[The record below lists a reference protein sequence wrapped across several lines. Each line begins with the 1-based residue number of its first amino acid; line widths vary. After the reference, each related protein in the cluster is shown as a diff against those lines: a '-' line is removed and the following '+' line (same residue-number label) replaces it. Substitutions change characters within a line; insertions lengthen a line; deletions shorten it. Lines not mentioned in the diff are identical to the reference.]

1 MILSRHLLALT
12 ILMLALWYVPAASAT
27 TTCNATMSGWTFVVN
42 SAGNTDVQSSV
53 SYTCNTSTSISWRNR
68 ATVKMC
74 LAIGPGSVP
83 ASTIGNRLLAN
94 SYNENLQFQIY
105 RDAARTQVLG
115 NSAANPAYLE
125 VTVEYPLQGSVFG
138 LGASGSTTG
147 NIPIYARIPAQS
159 GIAAGTYTSTF
170 GNTTLRYRYR
180 DLAYSQSDPVSC
192 ETAGE
197 QGNPSTFSFSTTATV
212 PNVCTIDTAGDMDF
226 GSILAIQTGLI
237 ERTSTIRLTCTR
249 RTAWQIG
256 LSEGVNASGGSRRMA
271 GPGGQF
277 ITYDLYRSAQWD
289 RWGTA
294 LNNNTVAGTGDGTS
308 QPVTVHGRI
317 LNQPLT
323 RAGSYRDTITVIVTY

>member
-53 SYTCNTSTSISWRNR
+53 SYTCNTSTSISWRGR

-147 NIPIYARIPAQS
+147 NIPI
-159 GIAAGTYTSTF
+159 
-170 GNTTLRYRYR
+170 
-180 DLAYSQSDPVSC
+180 
-192 ETAGE
+192 
-197 QGNPSTFSFSTTATV
+197 
-212 PNVCTIDTAGDMDF
+212 
-226 GSILAIQTGLI
+226 
-237 ERTSTIRLTCTR
+237 
-249 RTAWQIG
+249 
-256 LSEGVNASGGSRRMA
+256 
-271 GPGGQF
+271 
-277 ITYDLYRSAQWD
+277 
-289 RWGTA
+289 
-294 LNNNTVAGTGDGTS
+294 
-308 QPVTVHGRI
+308 
-317 LNQPLT
+317 
-323 RAGSYRDTITVIVTY
+323 